1 MGTEIFFVG
10 VMVGVILT
18 FVGLMVFRL
27 IRWFFDTEDGDPVR
41 YLDEPVSYEG
51 KEETSFKVFQVLNDG
66 ALAAEISCK
75 HDNCDEYNGKT
86 VFIRGKDFYDGQFV
100 NVKNPQRVGIYRY
113 TTSENSD
120 MSVPIIEGEME

>member
-10 VMVGVILT
+10 VIVGVILT

-27 IRWFFDTEDGDPVR
+27 FDTEDGDPVR
-41 YLDEPVSYEG
+41 YLDEPVRYEG

-100 NVKNPQRVGIYRY
+100 NVKNPRRVGTYRY
-113 TTSENSD
+113 FTMT
-120 MSVPIIEGEME
+120 MPIIEGQLSVCIV

>member
-18 FVGLMVFRL
+18 FVGLMLFRL
-27 IRWFFDTEDGDPVR
+27 FDTEDGDPVR
-41 YLDEPVSYEG
+41 YLDEPVRYEG

-100 NVKNPQRVGIYRY
+100 NVRNPQRVGTYRY
-113 TTSENSD
+113 FTMT
-120 MSVPIIEGEME
+120 MPIIEGQLSVCIV

>member
-27 IRWFFDTEDGDPVR
+27 FDTEDGDPVR

-100 NVKNPQRVGIYRY
+100 NVKNPRRVGTYRY
-113 TTSENSD
+113 FTMT
-120 MSVPIIEGEME
+120 MPIIEGQLSVCIV

>member
-27 IRWFFDTEDGDPVR
+27 IRWFFDTGDGDPVR
-41 YLDEPVSYEG
+41 YLDEPVRYEG

-100 NVKNPQRVGIYRY
+100 NVKNPQRVGTYRY
-113 TTSENSD
+113 FTMT
-120 MSVPIIEGEME
+120 MPIIEGQLFVCGV